1 MDVMVVINQMLQL
14 FIVIGLGYF
23 MKKVNILDE
32 QLSSKLNYFVLSIT
46 TPALIFSSVCTT
58 SISNKSM
65 VIYTLIVATAIYIIL
80 PIISFI
86 VVKLMR
92 IPINQKGLY
101 MFMTIFSN
109 VGFMGYPVMK
119 AIFGNDAIFFT
130 SIFNILFN
138 LEVFTLGVILITKDS
153 GIKVKFEPRKFLSPG
168 IIASAMAVFIYFLEI
183 PIPGVIA
190 NSCAMV
196 GDMTTPLAMIIIG
209 GTLANIK
216 VKELFSGVRIYLFT
230 IIKQVIIPI
239 VLFPLIAYFV
249 KEPLILGITI
259 VCISMPV
266 ANTAV
271 LFAKEYGGD
280 VELAAKSI
288 FITTLVSVITIPFIV
303 TLLLV

>member
-280 VELAAKSI
+280 VELAPKSI